1 MLRKEK
7 RISLRFR
14 MDNDQ
19 DRKAWEILE
28 AVAKERNTS
37 KNAVA
42 IDLILSGEMKLHSA
56 DELAERIAELVAN
69 KLIKE
74 LICIPM
80 GSGASEEAVSGNDVS
95 AEKADTDSRADEPEL
110 LGEEALDF
118 LEMFG

>member
-1 MLRKEK
+1 MLMKEK

-118 LEMFG
+118 LDMFG

>member
-1 MLRKEK
+1 MLMKEK

-42 IDLILSGEMKLHSA
+42 IDLILSGEMKPHSA

-69 KLIKE
+69 KLTKE

-80 GSGASEEAVSGNDVS
+80 GSGASGEAVSENDVS

-118 LEMFG
+118 LDMFG